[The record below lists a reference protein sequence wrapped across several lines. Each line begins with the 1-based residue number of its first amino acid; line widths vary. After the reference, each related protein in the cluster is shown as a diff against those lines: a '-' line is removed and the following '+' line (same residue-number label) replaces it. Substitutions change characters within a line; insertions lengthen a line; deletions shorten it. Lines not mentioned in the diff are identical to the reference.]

1 VKRMPIEE
9 LLASRYNKFRNMAQ
23 FYRTEL

>member
-1 VKRMPIEE
+1 LPVSE

-23 FYRTEL
+23 FFRVEP